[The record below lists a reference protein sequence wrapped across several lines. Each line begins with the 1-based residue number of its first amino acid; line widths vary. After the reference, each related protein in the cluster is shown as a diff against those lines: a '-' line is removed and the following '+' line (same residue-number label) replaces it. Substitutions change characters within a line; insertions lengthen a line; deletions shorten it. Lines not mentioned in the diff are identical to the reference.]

1 MKALL
6 AICLMVTATF
16 VWAEDKPATNQSG
29 PGVVQGEVLEVQN
42 VANFT
47 YLRLKTQD
55 GEIWAAVINTPIKQ
69 GAKVTIENAIV
80 MKNFESKT
88 LKKTFPS
95 IVFGSLSGSPGSAAS
110 PHGMGMSG
118 DSAMSGAA
126 MGGSAMSGSAMSGS
140 AMGGP
145 AMDGSTSSGHALG
158 TAYATLPAKKLD
170 TINDVLI
177 PKAKGPNAKTVA
189 EIINK
194 SVALKGKTV
203 VVRGKVVKYNA
214 GIMGKNWIHLRDGSG
229 SAADNTNDILV
240 TTTDETK
247 LDDVVTVKGVV
258 HNDEDFGAG
267 YAYKVLI
274 EEAKLQ

>member
-6 AICLMVTATF
+6 AICLMVFATF
-16 VWAEDKPATNQSG
+16 VWAEEKPATSQSG

-55 GEIWAAVINTPIKQ
+55 GEIWAAVINAPVKQ

-80 MKNFESKT
+80 MKNFESKA

-95 IVFGSLSGSPGSAAS
+95 IVFGTLSGADGSAAS
-110 PHGMGMSG
+110 PHGVGMSG
-118 DSAMSGAA
+118 DSAMT
-126 MGGSAMSGSAMSGS
+126 GSAMTGS
-140 AMGGP
+140 AMGSS
-145 AMDGSTSSGHALG
+145 AMDGSTSGHALG
-158 TAYATLPAKKLD
+158 TAYATIPSKKLD
-170 TINDVLI
+170 TISVEHI
-177 PKAKGPNAKTVA
+177 PKAKGANAKTVA
-189 EIINK
+189 EIIKNR
-194 SVALKGKTV
+194 VALKGKTV

-229 SAADNTNDILV
+229 SAADDSNDILV
-240 TTTDETK
+240 TSTNETK
-247 LDDVVTVKGVV
+247 LNDVVTVKGVV
-258 HNDEDFGAG
+258 HNDEDFAAG

-274 EEAKLQ
+274 EDATLQ

>member
-6 AICLMVTATF
+6 AICLMVFATF
-16 VWAEDKPATNQSG
+16 VWAEDQPATNQSG

-55 GEIWAAVINTPIKQ
+55 GEIWAAVVNTPIKP
-69 GAKVTIENAIV
+69 GTKVTIENAIV
-80 MKNFESKT
+80 MKNFESKS

-95 IVFGSLSGSPGSAAS
+95 IVFGSLRGAAGSATNAQN

-118 DSAMSGAA
+118 DSAMN
-126 MGGSAMSGSAMSGS
+126 GSAMSGS
-140 AMGGP
+140 AMGGAAMGSP
-145 AMDGSTSSGHALG
+145 ADGAAGSGHALG
-158 TAYATLPAKKLD
+158 TAYATIPAKKLD
-170 TINDVLI
+170 SINDEHI
-177 PKAKGPNAKTVA
+177 PKAKGANAKTVA
-189 EIINK
+189 EIIKNR
-194 SVALKGKTV
+194 VALKGKTV

-214 GIMGKNWIHLRDGSG
+214 GIMGKNWVHLRDGSG
-229 SAADNTNDILV
+229 SAADDTNDILV
-240 TTTDETK
+240 TTTNETK
-247 LDDVVTVKGVV
+247 LNDVVTVKGVV

-274 EEAKLQ
+274 EDASLQ

>member
-6 AICLMVTATF
+6 AICLMVFATF
-16 VWAEDKPATNQSG
+16 VWAEDLPATNQSG

-55 GEIWAAVINTPIKQ
+55 GEIWAAVVNTPIKP

-80 MKNFESKT
+80 MKNFESKS

-95 IVFGSLSGSPGSAAS
+95 IVFGSLSGAAGSATNAQN

-118 DSAMSGAA
+118 DKAMN
-126 MGGSAMSGSAMSGS
+126 GSAISGS
-140 AMGGP
+140 AMGGAAMGSP
-145 AMDGSTSSGHALG
+145 ADGATGSGHALG
-158 TAYATLPAKKLD
+158 TAYATIPAKKLD
-170 TINDVLI
+170 SINDEHI
-177 PKAKGPNAKTVA
+177 PKAKGANAKTVA
-189 EIINK
+189 EIIKNR
-194 SVALKGKTV
+194 VALKGKTV

-214 GIMGKNWIHLRDGSG
+214 AIMGKNWVHLRDGSG
-229 SAADNTNDILV
+229 SAADDTNDILV
-240 TTTDETK
+240 TTTNETK
-247 LDDVVTVKGVV
+247 LDNVVTVKGVV

-274 EEAKLQ
+274 EDASLQ

>member
-6 AICLMVTATF
+6 AICLMVFATF
-16 VWAEDKPATNQSG
+16 VWAEEKPATSQSG

-55 GEIWAAVINTPIKQ
+55 GEIWAAVINAPVKQ

-80 MKNFESKT
+80 MKNFESKA

-95 IVFGSLSGSPGSAAS
+95 IVFGTLSGADGSAAS
-110 PHGMGMSG
+110 PHGVGMSG
-118 DSAMSGAA
+118 DSAMT
-126 MGGSAMSGSAMSGS
+126 GSAMTGS
-140 AMGGP
+140 AMGSS
-145 AMDGSTSSGHALG
+145 AMDGSTSGHALG
-158 TAYATLPAKKLD
+158 TAYATIPSKKLD
-170 TINDVLI
+170 TISVEHI
-177 PKAKGPNAKTVA
+177 PKAKGANAKTVA
-189 EIINK
+189 EIIKNR
-194 SVALKGKTV
+194 VALKGKTV

-229 SAADNTNDILV
+229 SAADDSNDILV
-240 TTTDETK
+240 TSTNETK
-247 LDDVVTVKGVV
+247 LNDVVTVKGVV

-274 EEAKLQ
+274 EDASLQ

>member
-1 MKALL
+1 MKAFL
-6 AICLMVTATF
+6 AICLMVFATF
-16 VWAEDKPATNQSG
+16 VWAEDKPAANQSG

-55 GEIWAAVINTPIKQ
+55 GEIWAAVINAPVKL

-95 IVFGSLSGSPGSAAS
+95 IVFGSLSGSAGSAAS
-110 PHGMGMSG
+110 PHGM
-118 DSAMSGAA
+118 AMSGEN
-126 MGGSAMSGSAMSGS
+126 AMSGSAMSGS
-140 AMGGP
+140 PTGGSAMNG
-145 AMDGSTSSGHALG
+145 AMDGATGSGHALG
-158 TAYATLPAKKLD
+158 TAYATIPAKKLD
-170 TINDVLI
+170 TINDEHI
-177 PKAKGPNAKTVA
+177 PKAKSANAKTVA
-189 EIINK
+189 EIIKNR
-194 SVALKGKTV
+194 VALRGKTV

-229 SAADNTNDILV
+229 SAADDTNDILV
-240 TTTDETK
+240 TSTNETK
-247 LDDVVTVKGVV
+247 LNDVVTVKGVV

-274 EEAKLQ
+274 EDATLQ

>member
-6 AICLMVTATF
+6 AICLMVIATF
-16 VWAEDKPATNQSG
+16 VWAEDQPATNQSG

-55 GEIWAAVINTPIKQ
+55 GEIWAAVVNTPIKT

-80 MKNFESKT
+80 MKNFESKS

-95 IVFGSLSGSPGSAAS
+95 IVFGSLSGAAGSATNAQN

-118 DSAMSGAA
+118 DKTMN
-126 MGGSAMSGSAMSGS
+126 GSAMSGS
-140 AMGGP
+140 AMGGAAMGSP
-145 AMDGSTSSGHALG
+145 ADGATGSGHALG
-158 TAYATLPAKKLD
+158 TAYATIPAKKLD
-170 TINDVLI
+170 SINDEHI
-177 PKAKGPNAKTVA
+177 PKAKGANAKTVA
-189 EIINK
+189 EIIKNR
-194 SVALKGKTV
+194 VALKGKTV

-214 GIMGKNWIHLRDGSG
+214 GIMGKNWVHLRDGSG
-229 SAADNTNDILV
+229 SAADDTNDILV
-240 TTTDETK
+240 TTTNETK
-247 LDDVVTVKGVV
+247 LDNVVTVKGVV

-274 EEAKLQ
+274 EDASLQ

>member
-6 AICLMVTATF
+6 AICLIVIASF
-16 VWAEDKPATNQSG
+16 AWAEDKPAANPPG
-29 PGVVQGEVLEVQN
+29 AGVVQGEVLEVQN

-88 LKKTFPS
+88 LKKTFPM
-95 IVFGSLSGSPGSAAS
+95 IVFGSLGGAAGTVPGGQS
-110 PHGMGMSG
+110 PHGMGGPGEM
-118 DSAMSGAA
+118 
-126 MGGSAMSGSAMSGS
+126 MSGS

-145 AMDGSTSSGHALG
+145 ATSGSATSGSTTSGHALG
-158 TAYATLPAKKLD
+158 TAYATIPTKKLD
-170 TINDVLI
+170 TINDAHI
-177 PKAKGPNAKTVA
+177 PKAKGANAKTVA

-247 LDDVVTVKGVV
+247 LDDIVTAKGVV

-274 EEAKLQ
+274 EDAKLQ

>member
-6 AICLMVTATF
+6 AICLIVTASF
-16 VWAEDKPATNQSG
+16 AWAEDKPAANPPG
-29 PGVVQGEVLEVQN
+29 AGVVQGEVLEVQN

-69 GAKVTIENAIV
+69 GAKVTVENAIV

-88 LKKTFPS
+88 LKKTFPM
-95 IVFGSLSGSPGSAAS
+95 IVFGSLGGAAGNAPSGQS
-110 PHGMGMSG
+110 PHGMGGSG
-118 DSAMSGAA
+118 EV
-126 MGGSAMSGSAMSGS
+126 MGGSAMGGSN
-140 AMGGP
+140 
-145 AMDGSTSSGHALG
+145 TSGHALG
-158 TAYATLPAKKLD
+158 TAYATIPTKKLD
-170 TINDVLI
+170 TINDVRI
-177 PKAKGPNAKTVA
+177 PKAKGENAKTVA
-189 EIINK
+189 EIVNK

-247 LDDVVTVKGVV
+247 LDDIVTVKGVV

-274 EEAKLQ
+274 EDAKLQ